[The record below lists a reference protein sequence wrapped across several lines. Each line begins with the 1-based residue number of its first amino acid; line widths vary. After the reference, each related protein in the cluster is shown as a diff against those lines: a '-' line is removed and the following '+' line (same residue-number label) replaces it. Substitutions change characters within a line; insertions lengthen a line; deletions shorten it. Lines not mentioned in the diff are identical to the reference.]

1 MRMRPGERCVIFIH
15 MEWID
20 FSHLVGVS
28 FSEEQLKLFAALG
41 EMVARLNRKHNL
53 VSAGD
58 LPLLRER
65 HIQDSLMALL
75 WTKDAQGAHLDL
87 GSGTGFPLLPLA
99 IAQPGRKFVGVESRS
114 TRVMQMRYLAGELGL
129 ENVELVE
136 SRIEELPAA
145 LGPFE
150 TVTSR
155 ALGSLSEDWRRA
167 EPYLRSGGRFVT
179 FKSERADDPVDGTTP
194 RNREY
199 RLHSQLKSY
208 FSVCLEKNP

>member
-1 MRMRPGERCVIFIH
+1 MERS
-15 MEWID
+15 E
-20 FSHLVGVS
+20 FSRELA
-28 FSEEQLKLFAALG
+28 FPFAAEQLEKFAAL
-41 EMVARLNRKHNL
+41 EELVARLNRKHNL
-53 VSAGD
+53 VSAND

-65 HIQDSLMALL
+65 HLQDGLTALF
-75 WTKDAQGAHLDL
+75 WIAGATGPHLDL

-136 SRIEELPAA
+136 SRIEELPTAF
-145 LGPFE
+145 GPFE
-150 TVTSR
+150 TATSR

-199 RLHSQLKSY
+199 RLHPQLKSY